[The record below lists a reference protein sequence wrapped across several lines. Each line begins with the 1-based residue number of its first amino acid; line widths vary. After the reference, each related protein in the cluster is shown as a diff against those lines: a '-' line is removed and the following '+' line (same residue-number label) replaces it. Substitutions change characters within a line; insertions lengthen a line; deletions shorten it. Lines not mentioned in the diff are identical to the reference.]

1 MKIAREVKIG
11 VFVVLVVA
19 SFIWGYSF
27 LKGKNVFKP
36 GTIYY
41 VVYDKVNG
49 LTESSPVL
57 LNGFKVG
64 QVSYLDLIPDGSGRL
79 LAKIWMEKDFPIP
92 KNTVAQIYSADLMG
106 SKAIRLNLAASGEFH
121 QPGDT
126 LASDIEGSLQEQVS
140 IEMLPLKQKAE
151 NLLLSIDSVMAVI
164 QTTFNQDFRE
174 NFSVSFDKIR
184 STIASLNRSMYTL
197 DTLITNKDGSII
209 RILNDTRSLTAEME
223 ANKKDITQIV
233 QNFRSIS
240 DSLAAADITSAI
252 ENLSL
257 TLNETQA
264 LLSRIN
270 SGEGTL
276 GQLMV
281 NDSLYRNLEGASREL
296 EQLLADLKAH
306 PKRYVRF
313 SLIDFGKDQGEKE
326 K

>member
-19 SFIWGYSF
+19 TFIWGYSF
-27 LKGKNVFKP
+27 LKGKNLFKP
-36 GTIYY
+36 GTTYY
-41 VVYDKVNG
+41 VIYDKVNG

-57 LNGFKVG
+57 VNGFKVG

-79 LAKIWMEKDFPIP
+79 LAKIWMEKDFRIP

-106 SKAIRLNLAASGEFH
+106 SKAIRLNLATSNEFY

-126 LASDIEGSLQEQVS
+126 LASDIERSLQEQLS

-174 NFSVSFDKIR
+174 NFSISFEKIR
-184 STIASLNRSMYTL
+184 GTIASLNRSMYAL
-197 DTLITNKDGSII
+197 DTLITNEDGSII
-209 RILNDTRSLTAEME
+209 QILHDTRSFTAEME
-223 ANKKDITQIV
+223 SNRKDMTQIV
-233 QNFRSIS
+233 QNLRSIS
-240 DSLAAADITSAI
+240 DSLETADIASTI
-252 ENLSL
+252 GNLSL

-276 GQLMV
+276 GQLVV
-281 NDSLYRNLEGASREL
+281 NDSLYRNLEGATREL

-313 SLIDFGKDQGEKE
+313 SLIDFGKDPAEKE